1 MFESLNDVD
10 WDLLHRQKLTLLK
23 LRPRQPQ
30 GSAEADALSGVIHLL
45 DALQDDA
52 VAAGHWTFPGE
63 PVAPAATEPLPSQR
77 YYVEDDEGHHHGPM
91 DDYEDAVGVADNIHG
106 RIIVQEVTRP
116 STSPE
121 EDDERGRA

>member
-23 LRPRQPQ
+23 LWQRRPE

-52 VAAGHWTFPGE
+52 AAIGRRAFPDLDQ
-63 PVAPAATEPLPSQR
+63 TEGG
-77 YYVEDDEGHHHGPM
+77 D
-91 DDYEDAVGVADNIHG
+91 
-106 RIIVQEVTRP
+106 
-116 STSPE
+116 
-121 EDDERGRA
+121 